1 MHSFEEGRE
10 ETGVGDGA
18 FSSFSVGHEGE
29 DETGGR
35 HTAETAV
42 LFDEDDFHSF
52 SRRGYGG
59 EGAGETA
66 ARLLLCRSCVPW
78 LLILSSRRG
87 GFPLYINMIV
97 HFCRFV
103 NRFFKSET
111 VKIKLFLDFF

>member
-1 MHSFEEGRE
+1 MEEDFDSGFFYHAVEEEFHVFFLVGAGGVGVGAAEGVHSFEEGRE

-42 LFDEDDFHSF
+42 LFDEDDLHSF

-66 ARLLLCRSCVPW
+66 AGYYYVVVVFH
-78 LLILSSRRG
+78 
-87 GFPLYINMIV
+87 GF
-97 HFCRFV
+97 
-103 NRFFKSET
+103 
-111 VKIKLFLDFF
+111 